1 MTFDDLC
8 KYIKNLMS
16 EVNASSEPLNILS
29 AEPSLKHSSV
39 PRPIDSLTSLGPVSS
54 PTELMKAV
62 LANDLNRANSY
73 FHEAGCFMTNG
84 ETALMMAA
92 KRHQLPLVSLLLPQ
106 EKNMQDKDGYTALMY
121 AACYNY
127 TEVACL
133 LKCELGKQTNF
144 GWTALMLAVF
154 HNSLGCIPL
163 LLSEMPL
170 RNRMGY
176 TARDLAIKGGRTEAL
191 QAMTTPST
199 LPRAPT

>member
-1 MTFDDLC
+1 
-8 KYIKNLMS
+8 MS
-16 EVNASSEPLNILS
+16 EMNASSEPLNLLS

-39 PRPIDSLTSLGPVSS
+39 PRPINALAPLGPVSS

-62 LANDLNRANSY
+62 LANDLSKANKC
-73 FHEAGCFMTNG
+73 FHEAGRFTTNG

-92 KRHQLPLVSLLLPQ
+92 KRHQLSLVSLLLPQ

-121 AACYNY
+121 AACYNHV
-127 TEVACL
+127 EIARL
-133 LKCELGKQTNF
+133 LTCELGKQTSS

-163 LLSEMPL
+163 LLSEAPL

-176 TARDLAIKGGRTEAL
+176 TAQDLAGKGGRVEAL
-191 QAMTTPST
+191 QAITASPTF
-199 LPRAPT
+199 PRAPT